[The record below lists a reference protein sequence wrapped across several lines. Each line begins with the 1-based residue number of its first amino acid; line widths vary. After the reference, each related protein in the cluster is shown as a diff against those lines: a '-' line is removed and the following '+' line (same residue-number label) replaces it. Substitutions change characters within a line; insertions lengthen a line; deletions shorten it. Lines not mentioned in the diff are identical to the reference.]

1 MVNLADEAPLLV
13 LVDDCQW
20 ADADSLRFLSYLA
33 QRIEGLPVAML
44 LAGRP
49 PDSGESGAAA
59 LWSQLVSRPAA
70 TVPVSATA
78 EPVGRCGPGP

>member
-1 MVNLADEAPLLV
+1 MVNLADRAPVLV

-20 ADADSLRFLSYLA
+20 ADRESLRFLAYLA

-49 PDSGESGAAA
+49 PDPAAA
-59 LWSQLVSRPAA
+59 EAGSLWAQLASRPSRRWRC
-70 TVPVSATA
+70 TR
-78 EPVGRCGPGP
+78 GR